1 MLFQPVVYAVVL
13 AATALAGV
21 ELQRSRDECMPPRDL
36 AQKSFARIDGLDLK
50 FAFVWAD
57 DIQSKFVGGYD
68 PFDVFVVTGRIY
80 SPFEMSSGKL
90 ERPAFERLSRPS
102 RNIERFGPFSV
113 PTALPRDRPAAF
125 GFESGGARYELR
137 VTAVRPAR
145 FGGEG
150 VMTYQVCRGS

>member
-1 MLFQPVVYAVVL
+1 MISFPVIQAAVVAVTTLSGVL
-13 AATALAGV
+13 APQG
-21 ELQRSRDECMPPRDL
+21 RDECLPVRDL
-36 AQKSFARIDGLDLK
+36 AQKSFARLDGLGVK
-50 FAFVWAD
+50 FAFVWVD

-102 RNIERFGPFSV
+102 RNIERFGPPSV
-113 PTALPRDRPAAF
+113 PSSFPRDRPPALRF
-125 GFESGGARYELR
+125 TSGGAAYELR
-137 VTAVRPAR
+137 VSAVQPAR

-150 VMTYQVCRGS
+150 VVTYQVCRSR

>member
-21 ELQRSRDECMPPRDL
+21 ELQRSRDECLPPRDL
-36 AQKSFARIDGLDLK
+36 AQKSFARIDGLDVK
-50 FAFVWAD
+50 FAFVWVD

-80 SPFEMSSGKL
+80 SPFEMASGKL

-102 RNIERFGPFSV
+102 RNIERFGPF
-113 PTALPRDRPAAF
+113 PPAALPRDRPAAF
-125 GFESGGARYELR
+125 RFDSGGAPYELR
-137 VTAVRPAR
+137 VTAVRPAALR
-145 FGGEG
+145 
-150 VMTYQVCRGS
+150 R